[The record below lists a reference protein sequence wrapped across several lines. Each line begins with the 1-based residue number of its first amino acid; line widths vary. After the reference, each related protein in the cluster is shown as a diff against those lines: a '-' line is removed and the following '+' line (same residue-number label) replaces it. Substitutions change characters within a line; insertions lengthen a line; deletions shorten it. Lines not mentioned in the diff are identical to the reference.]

1 VSRCD
6 ARVGTGRALWQGVTD
21 YVTTLGGISAAVLK
35 PPSGMVENLL
45 STGRLPTLT
54 ELVVGGIDL
63 GLDTVN
69 MLGHAL
75 TGNDIGLADDGNGYA
90 DAPQQIVPGQDGAPD
105 LRDPTSV
112 ADIVHNTTASY
123 VDAETGEVAMTVVRD

>member
-1 VSRCD
+1 
-6 ARVGTGRALWQGVTD
+6 
-21 YVTTLGGISAAVLK
+21 
-35 PPSGMVENLL
+35 MVENLL

-105 LRDPTSV
+105 LRDPTSRSEERRV
-112 ADIVHNTTASY
+112 GKEGRCGWAGGQ
-123 VDAETGEVAMTVVRD
+123 AENRKQERE

>member
-1 VSRCD
+1 
-6 ARVGTGRALWQGVTD
+6 
-21 YVTTLGGISAAVLK
+21 
-35 PPSGMVENLL
+35 MVENLL

-90 DAPQQIVPGQDGAPD
+90 DAPRQIVPGQDGAPD
-105 LRDPTSV
+105 LSDPPSV
-112 ADIVHNTTASY
+112 ADIVHNTNASY
-123 VDAETGEVAMTVVRD
+123 GDAESGEVVIYGEVDDHGEVRGVV